1 MIKFGNDIKR
11 FSRLIKSIVLLK
23 TYLQYSR
30 TFRKRPPKMQQLSG
44 RLQESNHREALPRR
58 GPVCGCSLH
67 YWVSRAI
74 NKRGFSRLHL
84 CRHTFA
90 SLWGD
95 CLRFVSLWRVNS
107 RGDSCVLGVHLP
119 NVCWGVLFLFV
130 KRSYFKS
137 LLKVYYRSVFVES
150 SKVFNILGKI
160 LL

>member
-11 FSRLIKSIVLLK
+11 LSRLIKSIVLLK

-30 TFRKRPPKMQQLSG
+30 TFRKRPPKMQKLSG
-44 RLQESNHREALPRR
+44 RLQNRTTGRLFQEEVRCVGVLCIIGCPVQLIREVFPR
-58 GPVCGCSLH
+58 LQ
-67 YWVSRAI
+67 
-74 NKRGFSRLHL
+74 L

-95 CLRFVSLWRVNS
+95 CLRFASLWRVNS
-107 RGDSCVLGVHLP
+107 RGDSCVLSVHLP

-130 KRSYFKS
+130 KRSYFKN

-150 SKVFNILGKI
+150 SKPLNILGKI